1 MAAKKNPYYNDPA
14 IGEAFNNLASMF
26 KAPSGADLYGYA
38 NAAATRAKEG
48 RLSEMFAYSKRPD
61 YDRETA
67 DRMGIASGNF
77 NPNQSYYSVDQGNA
91 TSRANNN
98 ADNQRAR
105 DVAAINERANTD
117 RAMIAPIATGATRM
131 LPPTLADFYGVPQ
144 NQSGA
149 IEMKPGETT
158 YVPDGRVLRGDP
170 KPLSSD
176 ETRAM
181 WMQDAAK
188 AGKIDDAAVK
198 AVIMG
203 TTPIETVQTVQGPRY
218 AFRPD
223 AVGQA
228 PMPDPS
234 KQSELAVLQGE
245 RDRIRT
251 ANPNDPKIAE
261 YNNRIQALG
270 RGQQQDEYS
279 KGVDKSMVEL
289 GENIFKNAQTAY
301 SNVATLDRLDQ
312 LLGQVGNDQGKFA
325 SARLEVRRALNSLG
339 IEAGDTSPAEVV
351 KALANR
357 FALQLRDPSS
367 GAGMPGA
374 MSDSDREF
382 LRSMIASIDNSPRAN
397 QQILDIYRRLNQR
410 TVDLEGMRRQ
420 YVEQNGRLDEK
431 FRSQISDFALRNP
444 LFAAG
449 SKPNEAASSAPA
461 APTAKQPVRVSSRDE
476 ALKLPSGTP
485 ILLPD
490 GSNGWV
496 P

>member
-1 MAAKKNPYYNDPA
+1 MPAKKNQYYNDPA

-26 KAPSGADLYGYA
+26 KAPSGTDLYGYA
-38 NAAATRAKEG
+38 HAAATRAKEG
-48 RLSEMFAYSKRPD
+48 RLSELFD
-61 YDRETA
+61 YAKKPEYNAELA
-67 DRMGIASGNF
+67 DRLNIAVGNY
-77 NPNQSYYSVDQGNA
+77 NPSQSFYSVDQSNA
-91 TSRANNN
+91 TSRANNA

-105 DVAAINERANTD
+105 DVASINERANTD
-117 RAMIAPIATGATRM
+117 RAMIAPIATGASRI
-131 LPPTLADFYGVPQ
+131 LPPALADFYKVPQ
-144 NQSGA
+144 VQSGN
-149 IEMKPGETT
+149 IEMKPGEVTT
-158 YVPDGRVLRGDP
+158 TPDGRVFRGEA

-176 ETRAM
+176 ETRAQ

-188 AGKIDDAAVK
+188 AGKIGDAAMK

-203 TTPIETVQTVQGPRY
+203 NTPIETIQSNEGARF

-234 KQSELAVLQGE
+234 KQSELAILQGE

-251 ANPNDPKIAE
+251 ANPNDPRIAE

-279 KGVDKSMVEL
+279 KGIDKSMVEL
-289 GENIFKNAQTAY
+289 GENIFKNAQTAQ

-339 IEAGDTSPAEVV
+339 IQAGDTSPAEVV

-410 TVDLEGMRRQ
+410 TVDLETMRRQ

-431 FRSQISDFALRNP
+431 FRSQLSNFALSNP
-444 LFAAG
+444 LFGNTA
-449 SKPNEAASSAPA
+449 KPNEAAPA
-461 APTAKQPVRVSSRDE
+461 AQQPVRVNSRDE